1 MFDVSLLFF
10 GEYNCLPF
18 VSLGLFGWKGKKVRG
33 QKIGKRQKKFQF
45 SLVVFGLKVEKW
57 RDRKLSLYK
66 FIFIPLIDKKVT
78 NLEKKNIYIYIY
90 INSPMNEPKK
100 KKTNR
105 VKSIK
110 KDKKT
115 KEEKKKGQK
124 TKEGNLK

>member
-33 QKIGKRQKKFQF
+33 QKIGKRQKNFQF

-57 RDRKLSLYK
+57 RDRKLSFYK

-78 NLEKKNIYIYIY
+78 NLEKKKKYIYIYIY
-90 INSPMNEPKK
+90 IYTHMNEPKK

-115 KEEKKKGQK
+115 KEEKKWDKK
-124 TKEGNLK
+124 LKKEI

>member
-33 QKIGKRQKKFQF
+33 QKIGKRQKNFQF

-78 NLEKKNIYIYIY
+78 NLEKKKNIYIYIY
-90 INSPMNEPKK
+90 THMNEPKK

-115 KEEKKKGQK
+115 KEEKKKDK
-124 TKEGNLK
+124 KLKKEI